1 MTSIAS
7 ECCRS
12 AGIIIFHR
20 FDSRRGSRSYDDFS
34 IVLLDSSLYACYQVK
49 NHCTA
54 HPPRMNSVIF
64 HYTLDDIGRTVFS
77 YTILVHH
84 GLCPFVGTPF
94 L

>member
-34 IVLLDSSLYACYQVK
+34 IVLLDSSVHACYQVK
-49 NHCTA
+49 NHFTA

-64 HYTLDDIGRTVFS
+64 HYTLDDIWRAVFS
-77 YTILVHH
+77 HTILVYH
-84 GLCPFVGTPF
+84 GLRPFVGTPF

>member
-7 ECCRS
+7 QRYRS
-12 AGIIIFHR
+12 PRIIIFYRFGFSGCSRRHNTLCTIV
-20 FDSRRGSRSYDDFS
+20 FDSPVSPCD
-34 IVLLDSSLYACYQVK
+34 QVK
-49 NHCTA
+49 SYRTA
-54 HPPRMNSVIF
+54 YAIHRSNSIF
-64 HYTLDDIGRTVFS
+64 CHTVVSIGRTVFS